1 MPILA
6 ELGRVKIENILL
18 SVMTQTQTHS
28 VLLGTYVEPSI
39 FPSGP
44 PGPPT
49 QSVDILPNNWKPYNL
64 ISLEIELK
72 SLIS

>member
-1 MPILA
+1 MINA
-6 ELGRVKIENILL
+6 YTGWVRSGEKWKYFALGHD
-18 SVMTQTQTHS
+18 SDH

-44 PGPPT
+44 PGPST